1 MGYRL
6 SRHDA
11 VHRQEQRHASYTR
24 WGTVKRLNGKAAEP
38 PADSISEPPQPQPR
52 VLVIAG
58 SDPSGGAGLQADL
71 KVLLALDVYATSVIT
86 ALTVQDTA
94 RVHEVLPVDPW
105 FVERQLEIVL
115 DDVGADAIKIGMLAR
130 RDTVELV
137 ARVCQ
142 SKARGIPIVLDPVLV
157 SSSGHELLEV
167 SGHTTLIRRLMPLCA
182 LVTPNAPEAELIT
195 GIPVREE
202 AHLHQAADQ
211 LLMMGQSAVLITGG
225 HLPGDRVVD
234 LLRTADGLERRFEAP
249 RLPDTPHGTGCAL
262 ASAIA
267 AGLGHGYTLENAV
280 ERAHDFV
287 QEAIARATRVGRG
300 RRCLHVGVGA
310 PVS

>member
-1 MGYRL
+1 M
-6 SRHDA
+6 S
-11 VHRQEQRHASYTR
+11 
-24 WGTVKRLNGKAAEP
+24 AEP
-38 PADSISEPPQPQPR
+38 PEQALARLAEASQQQAREAVAPPR
-52 VLVIAG
+52 VLVVAG

-71 KVLLALDVYATSVIT
+71 KALQALGAYATSVVT

-94 RVHEVLPVDPW
+94 RVHEVVPVDPW
-105 FVERQLEIVL
+105 VVERQMAAVL

-137 ARVCQ
+137 CRLCE
-142 SKARGIPIVLDPVLV
+142 SKARGIPIVLDPVLT

-167 SGHTTLIRRLMPLCA
+167 SGHSALIQRLMPLCA
-182 LVTPNAPEAELIT
+182 LVTPNAPEAELLT

-202 AHLHQAADQ
+202 AHLHLAADR
-211 LLMMGQSAVLITGG
+211 LLLMGQSAVLITGG

-234 LLRTADGLERRFEAP
+234 LLRTADGLERRFESP

-267 AGLGHGYTLENAV
+267 AGLGHGYTLESAV
-280 ERAHDFV
+280 EQAHDFV
-287 QEAIARATRVGRG
+287 HAAIARAFRPGRG
-300 RRCLHVGVGA
+300 RRCLHYGGGL
-310 PVS
+310 SGN